1 MVEGILVFGT
11 YSTSVPQTFI
21 SSSRSRRSMDYRDKI
36 FDFVK
41 KSPVVPGNIAKEL
54 QTNTIMAGA
63 MLAEMCDRKILKTS
77 ALRVGGS
84 PLYYVPGTESLLLNF
99 RQSLNEKDRRAVER
113 LEKELILRESEL
125 DPLTRVSLQ
134 QVKDF
139 SYPLIVEHNGKE
151 ERFYKW
157 FLLEDKDAEPLIR
170 QKLEPEKAVLPEP
183 QTPPLAPE
191 VSKVDPPKQQLQEP
205 KKEPKVKTDT
215 KVEADSH
222 KLPTTNNKLPTT
234 NPQPSPS
241 NLQPASVQQTLSPPD
256 LSVLQGEFGD
266 KVKAFFEK
274 TGVIV
279 KECSIIKKK
288 TEFDLIIEL
297 PSAFGR
303 LPYYCK
309 VRSKKKLNE
318 SDISSAFVQGQL
330 RKLPIL
336 LITDGELNKQGQSVL
351 DQLKAVTLTRV

>member
-1 MVEGILVFGT
+1 
-11 YSTSVPQTFI
+11 
-21 SSSRSRRSMDYRDKI
+21 MDYRDKI
-36 FDFVK
+36 LDFVK
-41 KSPVVPGNIAKEL
+41 RSPVVPGNVAKEL

-113 LEKELILRESEL
+113 LEKELVLRESEL

-139 SYPLIVEHNGKE
+139 SYPLIVEHNGVQ

-170 QKLEPEKAVLPEP
+170 KKLEPEKAAPVPQSPLLTPE
-183 QTPPLAPE
+183 AP
-191 VSKVDPPKQQLQEP
+191 KVDPPKPTIQEP
-205 KKEPKVKTDT
+205 KKEPKKEPAKAEPKT
-215 KVEADSH
+215 KVEPLVKVDSPQV
-222 KLPTTNNKLPTT
+222 LTTPPI
-234 NPQPSPS
+234 PQ
-241 NLQPASVQQTLSPPD
+241 SVQQTLSPPD
-256 LSVLQGEFGD
+256 LSILQGEFGD

-274 TGVIV
+274 TGVTV
-279 KECSIIKKK
+279 KECNIVKKK
-288 TEFDLIIEL
+288 TEFDLIVEL

-303 LPYYCK
+303 LQYYCK

-318 SDISSAFVQGQL
+318 ADISAAFVQGQL

>member
-1 MVEGILVFGT
+1 
-11 YSTSVPQTFI
+11 
-21 SSSRSRRSMDYRDKI
+21 MDYRDKI
-36 FDFVK
+36 FEFVK
-41 KSPVVPGNIAKEL
+41 RSPVVPGNVAKEL

-139 SYPLIVEHNGKE
+139 SYPLIVEHNGVQ

-170 QKLEPEKAVLPEP
+170 KKLEPEKTVLPEP
-183 QTPPLAPE
+183 QVPPLVPE
-191 VSKVDPPKQQLQEP
+191 VPKVDPPKPIIQEP
-205 KKEPKVKTDT
+205 KKELKKEPTKAEPKT
-215 KVEADSH
+215 KVESQGKVDSSQI
-222 KLPTTNNKLPTT
+222 PVVP
-234 NPQPSPS
+234 PVIQ
-241 NLQPASVQQTLSPPD
+241 SVQQTLSPPD
-256 LSVLQGEFGD
+256 LSILQGEFGD

-274 TGVIV
+274 TGVVV
-279 KECSIIKKK
+279 KECSIVKKK

-309 VRSKKKLNE
+309 VRSKKKLNDA
-318 SDISSAFVQGQL
+318 DISAAFVQGQL

>member
-1 MVEGILVFGT
+1 
-11 YSTSVPQTFI
+11 
-21 SSSRSRRSMDYRDKI
+21 MDYRDRI

-113 LEKELILRESEL
+113 LEKELILKESEL

-139 SYPLIVEHNGKE
+139 SYPLLVEHNGKE

-157 FLLEDKDAEPLIR
+157 FLLADKDAEPLIR
-170 QKLEPEKAVLPEP
+170 KKLEPEKAALPEP
-183 QTPPLAPE
+183 QAPPLVPE
-191 VSKVDPPKQQLQEP
+191 VPKVEPPPVIQEP
-205 KKEPKVKTDT
+205 KKEPKRVEPKV
-215 KVEADSH
+215 KVE
-222 KLPTTNNKLPTT
+222 PQV
-234 NPQPSPS
+234 NPQQVITVPPVP
-241 NLQPASVQQTLSPPD
+241 QTVQQTLAPPD

-279 KECSIIKKK
+279 KECSTIKKK
-288 TEFDLIIEL
+288 TEFDLLIEL

-318 SDISSAFVQGQL
+318 SDVSSAFVQGQL

-351 DQLKAVTLTRV
+351 EQLKAVTLTKV